1 MARAFQRVRAETRFP
16 TRHGRY
22 QLKESAALDER
33 LAERAKQHH
42 LDKAEVQHRENA
54 SRKMEH
60 VARLQAFI
68 AHLHADK

>member
-1 MARAFQRVRAETRFP
+1 
-16 TRHGRY
+16 
-22 QLKESAALDER
+22 LKESAALDER